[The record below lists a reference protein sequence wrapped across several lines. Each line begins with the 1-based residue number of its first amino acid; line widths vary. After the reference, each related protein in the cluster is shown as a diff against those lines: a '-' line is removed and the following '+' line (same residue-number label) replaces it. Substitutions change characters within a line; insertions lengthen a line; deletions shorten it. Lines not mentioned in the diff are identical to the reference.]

1 LTDIKRGAL
10 RNVKF
15 KFLSNVSYDDI
26 FAKLQP
32 ALISNY
38 GSGFMVERDKSGQ
51 ITISYDGMIY
61 DIIMNEDYFR
71 IYWRMSVG
79 KAVFSINEYKI
90 YRKILIAMGIIGY
103 ELQKEYEIQ

>member
-1 LTDIKRGAL
+1 
-10 RNVKF
+10 
-15 KFLSNVSYDDI
+15 
-26 FAKLQP
+26 
-32 ALISNY
+32 
-38 GSGFMVERDKSGQ
+38 
-51 ITISYDGMIY
+51 MIY